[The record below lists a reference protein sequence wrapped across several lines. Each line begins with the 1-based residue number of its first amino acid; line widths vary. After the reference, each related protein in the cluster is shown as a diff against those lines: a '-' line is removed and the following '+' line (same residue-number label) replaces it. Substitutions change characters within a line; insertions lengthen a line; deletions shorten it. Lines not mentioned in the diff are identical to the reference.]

1 MLTGLFN
8 RRSVEAQVRPVIERG
23 AAFVVAFADLDH
35 FKILNDEHGH
45 EMGDRA
51 LRLFARVLRDS
62 VRPADIPARFGG
74 EEFVVVLPDC
84 QLADARVVADRVRER
99 LALAV
104 AGSTVPVFT
113 VSIGLAAWEPPEGF
127 IDTVGRADAAL
138 LHAKRNGRDQVVAS
152 VDVPGGD
159 AAIDAEQG
167 SSVPPTVPAPVA

>member
-35 FKILNDEHGH
+35 FKVLNDEHGH

-84 QLADARVVADRVRER
+84 QLADARVVADRVRAR
-99 LALAV
+99 LASAV
-104 AGSTVPVFT
+104 AASTVPHPFT
-113 VSIGLAAWEPPEGF
+113 VSIGLAAWEPRKASSTYGGPGPIPHCCTRQSET
-127 IDTVGRADAAL
+127 D
-138 LHAKRNGRDQVVAS
+138 DQVVAS
-152 VDVPGGD
+152 VDVPRATSRSG
-159 AAIDAEQG
+159 AEEG
-167 SSVPPTVPAPVA
+167 SPVIAT